1 MAAHSRQSAVGGA
14 ASAGST
20 RPSTGFQLPGPL
32 PDLGKPGL
40 SLSIVPQPFPSCPF
54 GSYYRDVR
62 FPRILI
68 WIFLTPIA
76 LLAAC
81 NRGAHPAQTDKAA
94 PDFTVSDGTTSVHLA
109 SYRGKVVLLNFW
121 WSECA
126 PCLEELPSLLEL
138 HHQMPSLAILAV
150 SIDDDAAT
158 YSRFLVR
165 HHVDLITVRDPSES
179 AAQLYHTDMWPE
191 TYLIDRNGIIRRK
204 FVGPQDWTSPE
215 IRNYLNSL

>member
-1 MAAHSRQSAVGGA
+1 M
-14 ASAGST
+14 
-20 RPSTGFQLPGPL
+20 
-32 PDLGKPGL
+32 
-40 SLSIVPQPFPSCPF
+40 
-54 GSYYRDVR
+54 R

-68 WIFLTPIA
+68 WIFLAPIA

-94 PDFTVSDGTTSVHLA
+94 PDFTVADGTTTVHLA